1 MKIGV
6 ALSGGVDSAVA
17 LYTLLKAGHQITAY
31 HIKTMPDEFYI
42 ERKIKHKVCCSPSDT
57 YDARMI
63 ADKLGVR
70 LKIVHMESFFRNTV
84 ISYFLS
90 EHKKGRT
97 PNPCYF
103 CNRWVKFGKLFDLM
117 MEDGMEM
124 VSSGHYARVIDGKLY
139 KAVDKQ
145 KDQSYFL
152 SSIDRRKLSKII
164 FPNGDYKK
172 EEIRKIARE
181 AGIHVHDKT
190 ESQDLCFIPDGDQ
203 KRFLLENGLDLNKG
217 YIVDENGKIVGEH
230 EGLSLYTIGQRK
242 LKIATGKKLYV
253 TFKDPV
259 KNILIVGEKSA
270 VFRKKFKVSNLNFLV
285 EDLPRVFRAS
295 VKVRKKIEEVECT
308 VTVFNNEAEVIA
320 SRPIFAVTPGQIAAF
335 YNEDLVIMAG
345 IID

>member
-17 LYTLLKAGHQITAY
+17 LYTLLKAGHKVTAY

-42 ERKIKHKVCCSPSDT
+42 TREIKHKVCCSPSDT

-63 ADKLGVR
+63 ADKFGVE

-117 MEDGMEM
+117 IEDGMEM
-124 VSSGHYARVIDGKLY
+124 VSSGHYARIIDGKLY

-164 FPNGDYKK
+164 FPNGEHMK
-172 EEIRKIARE
+172 EEIREIAKE
-181 AGIHVHDKT
+181 AGIHVYNKT

-203 KRFLLENGLDLNKG
+203 KRFLQENGLDFDKG
-217 YIVDENGKIVGEH
+217 YIVDESGKILGEH
-230 EGLSLYTIGQRK
+230 EGISLYTIGQRK

-253 TFKDPV
+253 ISKDPV
-259 KNILIVGEKSA
+259 NNILIVGEKSSA
-270 VFRKKFKVSNLNFLV
+270 FTNRFKVSNLNLLV
-285 EDLPRVFRAS
+285 ENLPRVFKAS

-308 VTVFNNEAEVIA
+308 VTILNSSAEVITD
-320 SRPIFAVTPGQIAAF
+320 RPIFAVTPGQIATF
-335 YNEDLVIMAG
+335 YSGDLVVMAG
-345 IID
+345 TID